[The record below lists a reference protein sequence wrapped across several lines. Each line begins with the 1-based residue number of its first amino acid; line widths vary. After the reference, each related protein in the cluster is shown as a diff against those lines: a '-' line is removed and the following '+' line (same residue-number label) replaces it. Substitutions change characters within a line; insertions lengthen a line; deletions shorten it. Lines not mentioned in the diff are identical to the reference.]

1 MKKYVELMRLPFLTV
16 TIGGVLIGTA
26 YAYWKTGNFSFLRFF
41 LALLAASFL
50 HAATNVA
57 NDYFD
62 YISGNDPANVK
73 AISPFSG
80 GSRKIVTGEV
90 KPREALIFSIILAL
104 AGGIIGLYLNFTV
117 EGNLILYIGIIGV
130 FLVFSYNGIFPRFVY
145 IGLGEFVI
153 FLAWGPL
160 MVAGAYAVQ
169 TGKFT
174 PELLWVSF
182 LPGILTALILVI
194 NEFAD
199 EEADRKVGRRTW
211 VILFGRAKT
220 MDLYLFFTLLAYGL
234 TFCAIILKKLPVFS
248 AAVVVALILGIKAYS
263 HGKIK
268 VNSEPAEFLPAVLNT
283 INHYNLAAL
292 LLTAS
297 LIAGRLLT

>member
-1 MKKYVELMRLPFLTV
+1 MKKYFELMRLPFLTV

-26 YAYWKTGNFSFLRFF
+26 YAYWKTGSIDFLRFF
-41 LALLAASFL
+41 LALLAASFI
-50 HAATNVA
+50 HAATNVV
-57 NDYFD
+57 NDFFD

-90 KPREALIFSIILAL
+90 KPKEALLFSIILTL
-104 AGGIIGLYLNFTV
+104 AGAAIGLYLNFTV
-117 EGNLILYIGIIGV
+117 KGNLVLYIGIMGI

-169 TGKFT
+169 TGKIT
-174 PELLWVSF
+174 PDLFWVSF
-182 LPGILTALILVI
+182 LPGILTSLILII

-211 VILFGRAKT
+211 VILFGRART
-220 MDLYLFFTLLAYGL
+220 MDLYLFFMLLAYGL
-234 TFCAIILKKLPVFS
+234 TFCAILLKKLPKFS
-248 AAVVVALILGIKAYS
+248 AIVVAALILGVKAYS
-263 HGKIK
+263 HGKTK

-283 INHYNLAAL
+283 INHYNLSAL

-297 LIAGRLLT
+297 LVAGRLLS